1 MNIAKSEI
9 EDKVRQDI
17 NRFIALPAWSEKQKL
32 ALTARI
38 LAREGHLSGLAG
50 QITVRAD
57 DGKTIWT
64 LPIATG
70 FDEATAG
77 AMLRVDDDMKVV
89 EGHGVPNPAVRFHL
103 WVYRARPDVRSIVHT
118 HPPYCNALSMTGKGL
133 EVAHMDAA
141 MFWDDCAYLGEWPG
155 VPVADDEGEMIAGA
169 LGKKRAIILSNHGQ
183 LCTGATVQEA
193 CYLGVNIERAAR
205 MQVRALAVGPIKP
218 VKAEHAKGAHDFLLK
233 PEIVDASFFYFAR
246 QALAADGDACLS

>member
-1 MNIAKSEI
+1 MNIAKSDI
-9 EDKVRQDI
+9 ENQIRKDM
-17 NRFIALPAWSEKQKL
+17 NRFIALPDWTERQKL

-57 DGKTIWT
+57 DKTVWT

-70 FDEATAG
+70 FDEATASM
-77 AMLRVDDDMKVV
+77 MLRVDDDMKVV
-89 EGHGVPNPAVRFHL
+89 EGTGMPNPAVRFHL

-118 HPPYCNALSMTGKGL
+118 HPPYCNALSMTGKRL

-141 MFWDDCAYLGEWPG
+141 MFWDDCAYLDEWPG
-155 VPVADDEGEMIAGA
+155 VPVADDEGELIAGA
-169 LGKKRAIILSNHGQ
+169 LGNKRAIILTNHGQ

-205 MQVRALAVGPIKP
+205 MQIRALAVGPIKP
-218 VKAEHAKGAHDFLLK
+218 VQPAHAQSAHDFLVK

-246 QALAADGDACLS
+246 QVLAAEGEACLA